1 MATTNMFNHLDGHG
15 FEERVSDILEAAGKG
30 SASLQPLSN
39 DQGFDII
46 LITPN
51 DRKIGIQCK
60 HTAHRVGR
68 PVLHNL
74 LGASANK
81 GFDEIWVITSN
92 DFSHYA
98 EEYANEMNQV
108 GKYPIIKLI
117 DGYMIGKL
125 YRDNRL
131 KEQKINYKLNT
142 IKNDMDII
150 NEMDNIYCKTLETTQ
165 QRPLD
170 IFEKF
175 AFVAAGLF
183 IIILIYSV

>member
-1 MATTNMFNHLDGHG
+1 MATTSIFNHLDGHG
-15 FEERVSDILEAAGKG
+15 FEERVCDILEAAGKG
-30 SASLQPLSN
+30 ATTLQPLSN

-51 DRKIGIQCK
+51 NRKIGIQCK

-81 GFDEIWVITSN
+81 RFDEIWVITSN

-98 EEYANEMNQV
+98 EEFADEMNQV

-117 DGYMIGKL
+117 DGYTIGKL

-131 KEQKINYKLNT
+131 REHEQIFIHNKPKYSQSNTQIEYFTKENL
-142 IKNDMDII
+142 KNLII
-150 NEMDNIYCKTLETTQ
+150 GT
-165 QRPLD
+165 
-170 IFEKF
+170 
-175 AFVAAGLF
+175 GLG
-183 IIILIYSV
+183 IILAMILGLLIELSKYLSI